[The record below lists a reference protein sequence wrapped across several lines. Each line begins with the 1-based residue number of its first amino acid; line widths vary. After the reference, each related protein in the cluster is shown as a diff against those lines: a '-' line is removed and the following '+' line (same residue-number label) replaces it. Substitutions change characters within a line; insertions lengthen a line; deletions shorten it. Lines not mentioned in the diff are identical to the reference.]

1 MAGKKFKSFLN
12 IRKIRKLFM
21 QIYSNCDIII
31 QTCLAT
37 ETITSIIHKAYYEVI
52 NSHLCDSWWLFE
64 DSCVK
69 LLSVSEWKSEWERLE
84 GCEMLFG
91 DEEW

>member
-1 MAGKKFKSFLN
+1 
-12 IRKIRKLFM
+12 M

-52 NSHLCDSWWLFE
+52 NS
-64 DSCVK
+64 
-69 LLSVSEWKSEWERLE
+69 LLLLIPGVLRKTTMTTRDDDYSRTLV
-84 GCEMLFG
+84 
-91 DEEW
+91 

>member
-1 MAGKKFKSFLN
+1 MCDANSIRKKCIEGVEKKNFKSILN
-12 IRKIRKLFM
+12 IREKIRKLFM

-52 NSHLCDSWWLFE
+52 NSHLCDS
-64 DSCVK
+64 
-69 LLSVSEWKSEWERLE
+69 
-84 GCEMLFG
+84 
-91 DEEW
+91 